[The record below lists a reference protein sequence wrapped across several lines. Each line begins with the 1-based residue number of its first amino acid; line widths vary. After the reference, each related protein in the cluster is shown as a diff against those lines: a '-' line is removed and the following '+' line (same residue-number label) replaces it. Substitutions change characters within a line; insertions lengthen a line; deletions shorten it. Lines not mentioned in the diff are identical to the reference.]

1 MSYSKYGIDIDDG
14 IWNEQKTENAE
25 GSKWHGKSKFPKNA
39 PEIDYKNSGKDSGTD
54 NSDSKTKGEAVG
66 SILKGA
72 AKAVDKFTQ
81 SRHVDYSNIN
91 KSSRGNVGESD
102 LTEPGY
108 SDYFARD
115 NNGPV

>member
-14 IWNEQKTENAE
+14 IWNEQKTENAA
-25 GSKWHGKSKFPKNA
+25 GSRWHEFPKNA

-54 NSDSKTKGEAVG
+54 NSDSNEKGEAVG

-72 AKAVDKFTQ
+72 AEAVDKFTQ

-102 LTEPGY
+102 LTQPGY